1 MKDRISKLME
11 VEQISPTRFAIM
23 IGTQPSVV
31 SHILNGRNKPSL
43 EVAQK
48 ILNAFPTINPDWLI
62 LGVGAMYRE
71 ELPSRQGSLFDI
83 KPEISSSTAIYEQK
97 TVEKNLQEK
106 EVKQEESEKVPEKCT
121 VVKEKTVKKITVY
134 YSDMTFEEF
143 LPNAL
148 QDKQ

>member
-11 VEQISPTRFAIM
+11 LELISPTRFALM

-43 EVAQK
+43 EVVQK

-62 LGVGAMYRE
+62 FGVGSMYRE
-71 ELPSRQGSLFDI
+71 ELPSRQASLFDI
-83 KPEISSSTAIYEQK
+83 KPEISSSTVSYEPK
-97 TVEKNLQEK
+97 TEEKNYPEK
-106 EVKQEESEKVPEKCT
+106 EVKQVE
-121 VVKEKTVKKITVY
+121 VVKPQEIKEIIKEKTVKKITVY

-143 LPNAL
+143 LPNSA
-148 QDKQ
+148 KE

>member
-11 VEQISPTRFAIM
+11 LEQIAPTRFALM

-43 EVAQK
+43 EVVQK

-62 LGVGAMYRE
+62 SGVGSMYRE
-71 ELPSRQGSLFDI
+71 ELPSRQASLFDI
-83 KPEISSSTAIYEQK
+83 KPEISSSTVSYEPK
-97 TVEKNLQEK
+97 REEKNYPPK
-106 EVKQEESEKVPEKCT
+106 EIKQVEVAQPIEIKEI
-121 VVKEKTVKKITVY
+121 VKEKTVKKITVY

-143 LPNAL
+143 LPNSS
-148 QDKQ
+148 KE

>member
-11 VEQISPTRFAIM
+11 LEQISPTRFALM

-48 ILNAFPTINPDWLI
+48 ILNAFPKINPDWLI

-83 KPEISSSTAIYEQK
+83 KPEISSNSATYEPK
-97 TVEKNLQEK
+97 SIEKNVLER
-106 EVKQEESEKVPEKCT
+106 EVKQEETLKAQET
-121 VVKEKTVKKITVY
+121 HIVVKEKIVKKITVY

-143 LPNAL
+143 LPNVP
-148 QDKQ
+148 KE

>member
-1 MKDRISKLME
+1 ME
-11 VEQISPTRFAIM
+11 LEQISPTRFALM

-83 KPEISSSTAIYEQK
+83 KPEISSNSATYEPK
-97 TVEKNLQEK
+97 SIEKNVLER
-106 EVKQEESEKVPEKCT
+106 EVKQEETLKAQET
-121 VVKEKTVKKITVY
+121 HIVVKEKIVKKITVY

-143 LPNAL
+143 LPNVP
-148 QDKQ
+148 KE

>member
-11 VEQISPTRFAIM
+11 LELISPTRFALM

-43 EVAQK
+43 EVVQK

-62 LGVGAMYRE
+62 FGAGSMYRE
-71 ELPSRQGSLFDI
+71 ELPSRQASLFDI
-83 KPEISSSTAIYEQK
+83 KPEISSNSVSYEPK
-97 TVEKNLQEK
+97 TEEKNYQEK
-106 EVKQEESEKVPEKCT
+106 EMKQVEVVRSPEIKE

-143 LPNAL
+143 LPNSS
-148 QDKQ
+148 KE

>member
-11 VEQISPTRFAIM
+11 LEQISPTRFALM

-83 KPEISSSTAIYEQK
+83 KPEISSNSATYEPK
-97 TVEKNLQEK
+97 SIEKNVLER
-106 EVKQEESEKVPEKCT
+106 EVKQEETLKAQET
-121 VVKEKTVKKITVY
+121 HIVVKEKIVKKITVY

-143 LPNAL
+143 LPNVP
-148 QDKQ
+148 KE

>member
-11 VEQISPTRFAIM
+11 LELISPTRFALM

-43 EVAQK
+43 EVVQK

-62 LGVGAMYRE
+62 FGTGSMYRE
-71 ELPSRQGSLFDI
+71 ELPSRQASLFDI
-83 KPEISSSTAIYEQK
+83 KPEISSNSVSYEPK
-97 TVEKNLQEK
+97 TEEKNQQEK
-106 EVKQEESEKVPEKCT
+106 EMKQVEAVRSPEIKE

-143 LPNAL
+143 LPNSS
-148 QDKQ
+148 KE

>member
-83 KPEISSSTAIYEQK
+83 KPEISSNTAIYEQK
-97 TVEKNLQEK
+97 TVEKK
-106 EVKQEESEKVPEKCT
+106 IAGKRSEAGRIRKSNRK
-121 VVKEKTVKKITVY
+121 
-134 YSDMTFEEF
+134 
-143 LPNAL
+143 NAL
-148 QDKQ
+148 L

>member
-11 VEQISPTRFAIM
+11 LELISPTRFALM

-43 EVAQK
+43 EVVQK

-62 LGVGAMYRE
+62 FGTGSMYRE
-71 ELPSRQGSLFDI
+71 ELPSRQASLFDI
-83 KPEISSSTAIYEQK
+83 KPEISSNSVSYEPK
-97 TVEKNLQEK
+97 TEEKKQQEK
-106 EVKQEESEKVPEKCT
+106 EMKQVEAVRSPEIKE

-143 LPNAL
+143 LPNSS
-148 QDKQ
+148 KE